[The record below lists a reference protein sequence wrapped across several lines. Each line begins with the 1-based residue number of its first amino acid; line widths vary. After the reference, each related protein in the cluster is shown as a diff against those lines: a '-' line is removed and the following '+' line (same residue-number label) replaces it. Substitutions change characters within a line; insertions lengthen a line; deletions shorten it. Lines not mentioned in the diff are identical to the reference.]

1 MKLPFH
7 HQSFARHFAVL
18 RLTTWGSGLTFA
30 MAISTWGWSQESA
43 PGKTQET
50 TAGKESDRI
59 GSSATLEW
67 LQTKPSQ
74 RQESMPQSPSSQT
87 GANGIA
93 ATGSQDRICSLSAQP
108 TPAFQ
113 YRFWPSR
120 FDLRPG
126 SAQTH
131 FYRAI
136 LQRSFVSQGLP
147 KEKSDELNQLLGL
160 DMEEVPVEAAREFVE
175 RFESVFVELEA
186 MAQSEDNS
194 WDLRLRDLRGKDIWN
209 FRLEDVQQARTLARF
224 LQVKIAAQIAERDYA
239 GATDSIRAGFRL
251 AAFVGQGESIIQ
263 GLVGVAIENV
273 MLSAVEF
280 AIRSPECPNFYWA
293 LQTLPTPL
301 VPLRDAVESEL
312 GMVFLMF
319 PMLNESEATTLSDT
333 ELMQRLNRSIGDLRS
348 LMSDNS
354 TPIAGAD
361 SIGLILTLTGEDAK
375 TKLKQ
380 SGYDSAKL
388 EKLTPL
394 QASMVNAGRELKVHS
409 DELLKG
415 IKVRGPEGDALRTK
429 VLLDLERWASTR
441 SGTAAGLIGGLIFPA
456 TQNVHEALVRIEMM
470 RQRLIAVEALRA
482 YAAAHSGRLPES
494 LSELSDTPVGVDPFS
509 SQPFE
514 YRIKAKGDRQTVTLS
529 SKVPQRFASLAEV
542 KFEFPAVRQ

>member
-1 MKLPFH
+1 MKLFSRPR
-7 HQSFARHFAVL
+7 SSAYCSASL
-18 RLTTWGSGLTFA
+18 RWSAYGGGLAT
-30 MAISTWGWSQESA
+30 AIAFSTVCWSQDSNA
-43 PGKTQET
+43 DNAKG
-50 TAGKESDRI
+50 SI

-74 RQESMPQSPSSQT
+74 RPKSMPESTTTKSDS
-87 GANGIA
+87 NGISVA
-93 ATGSQDRICSLSAQP
+93 DPRDKLCSLSPQP
-108 TPAFQ
+108 TPAFK

-120 FDLRPG
+120 LDMRPG
-126 SAQTH
+126 TAQTH

-147 KEKSDELNQLLGL
+147 KEKNDEINQLLGL
-160 DMEEVPVEAAREFVE
+160 EMEEIPVEAARECVE

-224 LQVKIAAQIAERDYA
+224 LQLKIAVQVAKRDYA
-239 GATDSIRAGFRL
+239 GAAESIRTGFRL

-263 GLVGVAIENV
+263 GLVGVAIESV
-273 MLSAVEF
+273 MLSAVEY

-348 LMSDNS
+348 LMNNNS
-354 TPIAGAD
+354 TSYGGAE
-361 SIGLILTLTGEDAK
+361 SIGLMLTLSGEDAK
-375 TKLKQ
+375 TRLKQ
-380 SGYDSAKL
+380 SDYDPAKL

-394 QASMVNAGRELKVHS
+394 QAALVDAGRELKVHS

-415 IKVRGPEGDALRTK
+415 IKVRGPEGDALRGK
-429 VLLDLERWASTR
+429 VQLDLERWASAR

-470 RQRLIAVEALRA
+470 RQRLIAVEALRD

-494 LSELSDTPVGVDPFS
+494 LSELSDTPVAVDPFS
-509 SQPFE
+509 RQPFE
-514 YRIKAKGDRQTVTLS
+514 YRVETTGDRQLVTLS
-529 SKVPQRFASLAEV
+529 SKVPQRFASLAEI